1 MGAVPLRPIVP
12 TGLKLL
18 PLGGA
23 FLPKSCCERRMLTFS
38 LLLRCGGRRKP
49 LPPLAVLDGGRRRAV
64 ESSWSL
70 VEIVRA
76 VEVEPGDFFGVE

>member
-1 MGAVPLRPIVP
+1 MSLLPIVP
-12 TGLKLL
+12 IGLKLL

-38 LLLRCGGRRKP
+38 LLVRCGGRLKP
-49 LPPLAVLDGGRRRAV
+49 LLPLGVLGGGRRRAV
-64 ESSWSL
+64 ESSWVL

-76 VEVEPGDFFGVE
+76 VEAEPGDFFAIE